1 MREHEISRSRRS
13 VTADRSQ
20 TPCFIRTS
28 DSPSSLKRVAG
39 SVTPQHPTL
48 RRAVGEK
55 ALDSSHLVDNSLI
68 RSRSRSVKG
77 LRVWI
82 TNASGGRVC
91 ISSSNAWVSQQGG
104 KLTPQVIRDMLY
116 CRQCGLGGHNFPPV
130 SQGSLTHQ
138 DRTVR
143 FSYRPLQREER

>member
-1 MREHEISRSRRS
+1 MQIRFRR
-13 VTADRSQ
+13 
-20 TPCFIRTS
+20 F
-28 DSPSSLKRVAG
+28 VA
-39 SVTPQHPTL
+39 SCDETL

-91 ISSSNAWVSQQGG
+91 ISSSNARVSQQGD
-104 KLTPQVIRDMLY
+104 TPTNVQPGIK
-116 CRQCGLGGHNFPPV
+116 
-130 SQGSLTHQ
+130 
-138 DRTVR
+138 
-143 FSYRPLQREER
+143 

>member
-1 MREHEISRSRRS
+1 MRECSRFEPLFFEPIVQIRFRR
-13 VTADRSQ
+13 
-20 TPCFIRTS
+20 F
-28 DSPSSLKRVAG
+28 VASG
-39 SVTPQHPTL
+39 DEPL

-91 ISSSNAWVSQQGG
+91 ISSSSARVSQQGG